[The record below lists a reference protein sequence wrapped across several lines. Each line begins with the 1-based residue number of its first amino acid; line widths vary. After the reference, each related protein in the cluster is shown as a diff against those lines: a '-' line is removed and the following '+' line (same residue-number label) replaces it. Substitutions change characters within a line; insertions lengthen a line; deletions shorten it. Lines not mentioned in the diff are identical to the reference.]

1 VTDELEMLLAREGDR
16 VRLQAPSVG
25 VFSSSRCAGEVLATG
40 ERVGVLVALGRAFGL
55 IVPEGG
61 GGTVVTCPAESA
73 RAPVGFGDVLFEI
86 ATASTTGTRK
96 TNQVAR
102 DENAAGLILR
112 SPQSGRFY
120 HRPSPA
126 DPAFVAVGATIEDG
140 QPVGMIEVMKTFSH
154 VPYRASG
161 GLPKRAK
168 VARMLAADGADVKPG
183 EPLLEVEPA

>member
-1 VTDELEMLLAREGDR
+1 MTDELEMLLARDGDR

-25 VFSSSRCAGEVLATG
+25 VFSSARCAGEVLATG

-55 IVPEGG
+55 IVSEGG

-73 RAPVGFGDVLFEI
+73 RVPVGFGDVLFEI
-86 ATASTTGTRK
+86 ATASTAGTRK
-96 TNQVAR
+96 THAVAR
-102 DENAAGLILR
+102 DEGIAGLILR

-126 DPAFVAVGATIEDG
+126 DPVFVAVGATIEDG